1 MLLDYLSMP
10 IYGIIAGL
18 ISSVP
23 LGPIGVLCVQ
33 RTISVSH
40 RAGFISGLGAAF
52 ADTVFAALAIFA
64 LSYVT
69 GFIDRYQIWVEAIGG
84 LLVVV
89 FGLTIFL
96 KKVKRPSVSQT
107 KNNDVTNFGTV
118 LFLTLPNPAYFLIF
132 VTIFAAIGIGAVE
145 LDATQKWLVVG
156 GVFVGAGCW
165 WFLLT
170 WVVNK
175 FRKKFSMRSLWW
187 INKISGG
194 VIMLLGA
201 YAVLMV
207 IYMLIQKLIQ
217 SGQL

>member
-10 IYGIIAGL
+10 VYGIIAGL

-33 RTISVSH
+33 RTLSASH
-40 RAGFISGLGAAF
+40 RAGFVSGLGAAF
-52 ADTVFAALAIFA
+52 ADTVFASLAIFA

-69 GFIDRYQIWVEAIGG
+69 GFIDRYEIWVEAVGG

-89 FGLTIFL
+89 FGLTIFF
-96 KKVKRPSVSQT
+96 KKVKRPSVVKS
-107 KNNDVTNFGTV
+107 KNNDVSNFGTV

-132 VTIFAAIGIGAVE
+132 VTIFAAMGVGVADA
-145 LDATQKWLVVG
+145 DATQKWLVVS
-156 GVFVGAGCW
+156 GVFIGATGW
-165 WFLLT
+165 WLLLT
-170 WVVNK
+170 WVVDK
-175 FRKKFSMRSLWW
+175 FRKKFSMRALWW

-194 VIMLLGA
+194 LIMLLGA

-207 IYMLIQKLIQ
+207 IYQLIEKLIQ
-217 SGQL
+217 TGRL